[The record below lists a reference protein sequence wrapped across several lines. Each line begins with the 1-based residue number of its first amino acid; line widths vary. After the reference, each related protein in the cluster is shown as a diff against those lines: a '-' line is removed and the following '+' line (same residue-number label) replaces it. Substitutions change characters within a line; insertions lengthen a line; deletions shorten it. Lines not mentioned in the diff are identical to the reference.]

1 MLENK
6 NQDSNDFDILK
17 IKVREIGREIIAKHA
32 HDVDTKARFPS
43 ESIKALKNLNLMSAY
58 VPKSD
63 GGLGL
68 NIVEISRICEILG
81 HYCGSTAM
89 IYSMHMIQVACVVHH
104 GENSNYFK
112 TYIKKLVKEQRLMA
126 SATTEIGVGGDLRSS
141 LCAVVL
147 DGDNIK
153 INKKAPVISYGL
165 NADDLM
171 ITARRDPDAAKSDQ
185 VHVLLHKEQYAL
197 EQISDWDT
205 LGFRGTCSS
214 GFNVSANAHKDQILP
229 VPFADVLSQTMHPFA
244 HITWASLWSG
254 IAADAVNIARAS
266 VKKTALQN
274 IDMPP
279 ISAIRL
285 GEVDSVLQTM
295 RNNITV
301 CEQEYDQLLQEN
313 DANAFTNFGFG
324 IRINNLKIS
333 SSELIVDIVGK
344 AMLITGISSYRND
357 SKTSLSRHIR
367 DAYGTALM
375 VNNDRIML
383 HNSTLLLMHKE
394 ET

>member
-1 MLENK
+1 MLGIESK
-6 NQDSNDFDILK
+6 QFSELK
-17 IKVREIGREIIAKHA
+17 AHVTKIGQQIVAKHTA
-32 HDVDTKARFPS
+32 DVDDKARFPT
-43 ESIKALKNLNLMSAY
+43 ESINALKELKLLSAY
-58 VPKSD
+58 VPESD

-68 NIVEISRICEILG
+68 NIVQISKICEILA

-104 GENSNYFK
+104 SGDSAYFK
-112 TYIKKLVKEQRLMA
+112 SYIKKLVKEQRLMA

-141 LCAVVL
+141 ICAVEATAESFKL
-147 DGDNIK
+147 D
-153 INKKAPVISYGL
+153 KKAPVISYGID
-165 NADDLM
+165 ADDLM
-171 ITARRDPDAAKSDQ
+171 ITARRNADAAKSDQ
-185 VHVLLHKEQYAL
+185 VHVLLEKGQYKL
-197 EQISDWDT
+197 EQISGWDT

-214 GFNVSANAHKDQILP
+214 GFNVTSNGNTEQILP
-229 VPFADVLSQTMHPFA
+229 VPFADILSQTMHPFA
-244 HITWASLWSG
+244 HLTWASLWSG

-266 VKKTALQN
+266 VKKAALQN
-274 IDMPP
+274 IEMPP

-301 CEQEYDQLLQEN
+301 AIDEYSQLLQNN

-324 IRINNLKIS
+324 IRINNIKVS

-344 AMLITGISSYRND
+344 AMLISGISSYRND

-375 VNNDRIML
+375 VNNDRILL

-394 ET
+394 EI